1 MSAEDSDCTAE
12 LVMPFLLEEEHRAI
26 HRDPH
31 QDTISIKMQI
41 QIWHQTLIG
50 KNLPEEPNKS
60 EEYDS
65 MYFVPSH
72 ELRLS

>member
-1 MSAEDSDCTAE
+1 
-12 LVMPFLLEEEHRAI
+12 MPFLLEEEHQAI
-26 HRDPH
+26 YRDPH

-50 KNLPEEPNKS
+50 KDLPVEPNKD